1 MPSPREGQQSS
12 KGKQSSSKR
21 ALVRAATFPS
31 LCSCSL
37 RRSSVAAWHSALW
50 FCRPSELFPRKLK
63 RSGSELPV
71 RFIFIPFHSYP
82 TGFCR
87 AARARWQPALWAEGE
102 ALMRE
107 TWRIAQAVGQVTG
120 ARGSEVWGFIN
131 LTKAPFC
138 K

>member
-1 MPSPREGQQSS
+1 MLPPREGQRSS
-12 KGKQSSSKR
+12 KGKKKKSSKW
-21 ALVRAATFPS
+21 ASVRAATFLS

-37 RRSSVAAWHSALW
+37 RRAAWQRGAVW

-107 TWRIAQAVGQVTG
+107 TWWIAQAAGQVTG

-131 LTKAPFC
+131 LTNAPFC